1 MNKKEE
7 QYQITHRKIITTVT
21 EMLGTTPFEEI
32 TIRDICRKC
41 AISIG
46 NFYHHFHNKE
56 EILQMEYEYFDQRLQ
71 EYFLAEKSFHS
82 SREKLLYLFE
92 VELLS
97 IRDIGHYAAAQ
108 IFRTQLLFDEPFI
121 LEQNRFFYEELIATA
136 SEYMKDYHIHES
148 PQNFVEELLRIS
160 RGNIYDWCLHHGS
173 YDLVTVSL
181 STIKKMIACTERS
194 STDLSDNKQD
204 VSITVL

>member
-7 QYQITHRKIITTVT
+7 QYRTTHHKIITTVT
-21 EMLGTTPFEEI
+21 EMLGTIPFEEI
-32 TIRDICRKC
+32 KIRDICKKC
-41 AISIG
+41 NISIG

-56 EILQMEYEYFDQRLQ
+56 EILQMEYEYFDQRLK
-71 EYFLAEKSFHS
+71 EHFLAEKSFEN

-121 LEQNRFFYEELIATA
+121 LEENRFFYEELIATA
-136 SEYMKDYHIHES
+136 SEYMKDYHIQGA
-148 PQNFVEELLRIS
+148 PQALVEELLRIS

-173 YDLVTVSL
+173 YDLVAVSL
-181 STIKKMIACTERS
+181 STIKKMIA
-194 STDLSDNKQD
+194 K
-204 VSITVL
+204 

>member
-7 QYQITHRKIITTVT
+7 QYQTTHHKIIDAVT

-32 TIRDICRKC
+32 TVRDICKKC
-41 AISIG
+41 DISIG

-56 EILQMEYEYFDQRLQ
+56 EILQMEYQYFDQRLK
-71 EYFLAEKSFHS
+71 EHFLSEKSFEH

-97 IRDIGHYAAAQ
+97 IRDIGHYAASQ

-121 LEQNRFFYEELIATA
+121 LEQNRFFYEELFATA
-136 SEYMKDYHIHES
+136 EEYMKEYRLRES
-148 PQNFVEELLRIS
+148 PQALVEELLRIS

-173 YDLVTVSL
+173 YNLVEVSL
-181 STIKKMIACTERS
+181 STIKKMLSYTE
-194 STDLSDNKQD
+194 LSNAG
-204 VSITVL
+204 SRLRG